1 MPREPKLARL
11 CAPNTSHPQSLNS
24 SPDYS
29 TLDLRMA
36 QGFEGSQ
43 RRGKGAV
50 PEEVVSSQPWGDVA
64 SLREKPIVKELA
76 VPPRG
81 RAERMCV

>member
-1 MPREPKLARL
+1 
-11 CAPNTSHPQSLNS
+11 
-24 SPDYS
+24 
-29 TLDLRMA
+29 MA

-50 PEEVVSSQPWGDVA
+50 PEEVVGSQPWGDVA